1 MAKSLLEGLVIV
13 ISDASVTV
21 EILLLLKNNKERF
34 LELLNASPVI
44 ASGQRNRMSLKEE
57 TEQHLADRMEE
68 MSPKEETEQHLA
80 DRIEEVSPKE
90 ETEQHLADRI
100 EEIEEFQA
108 VKARVLTF
116 TRMCDL
122 IQPGVFSSF
131 SKFLKYQF
139 VRCEIFS

>member
-1 MAKSLLEGLVIV
+1 M
-13 ISDASVTV
+13 TV

-34 LELLNASPVI
+34 LELLNASTVI
-44 ASGQRNRMSLKEE
+44 GSGQDSKM
-57 TEQHLADRMEE
+57 
-68 MSPKEETEQHLA
+68 
-80 DRIEEVSPKE
+80 SPKE

-122 IQPGVFSSF
+122 IQPGVFPP
-131 SKFLKYQF
+131 FLKF
-139 VRCEIFS
+139 